1 MAGAPIVYPYDPPSR
16 PSRSPN
22 GLPLVDLYSGLGH
35 EPTPLPKHLTRVL
48 YIPEHE
54 APGFPVYE
62 STREFQRVI
71 YESPFGRGEL
81 MAPPLMG
88 SRMFNLR
95 MSVLNRPSGNGR
107 DNVQYLVGPDTVLG
121 DDGHMSVNVRKRDPH
136 NICPDV
142 NVKLPLQDHNFSLT
156 ISCHKEPADTT
167 LVRAFFPLPD
177 AQSYKTTIFFPYFAF
192 SSRSGHEWY
201 QWEVHPIQDG
211 PMRYTLVSNKGR
223 SEDTS
228 RRQEGDIRAIYYHV
242 GRGGSVFQPHSE
254 GILLLPE
261 TSVDGPELEEEV
273 VVASLIGVL
282 TRVRSMRYVEKSKKT
297 SSKHRDKPLFK
308 RLFR

>member
-16 PSRSPN
+16 PSRSPD

-48 YIPEHE
+48 YIPEHD

-71 YESPFGRGEL
+71 YESPFGRGEF
-81 MAPPLMG
+81 MPPPLMG
-88 SRMFNLR
+88 SRLFNIR
-95 MSVLNRPSGNGR
+95 TSMINRPSGNGR
-107 DNVQYLVGPDTVLG
+107 DNVQYLVVPDTVPG
-121 DDGHMSVNVRKRDPH
+121 DDGHRSVNVRKRDPH
-136 NICPDV
+136 NICPDI
-142 NVKLPLQDHNFSLT
+142 NVLT
-156 ISCHKEPADTT
+156 IGCDKGSTDTV

-177 AQSYKTTIFFPYFAF
+177 AHSYKTTIFFPYFAF
-192 SSRSGHEWY
+192 SSRSGYERY

-211 PMRYTLVSNKGR
+211 PMRYTLMSNKGK

-242 GRGGSVFQPHSE
+242 GCGGSVFQPHSE

-282 TRVRSMRYVEKSKKT
+282 MRVRSMRYVEKSKGT
-297 SSKHRDKPLFK
+297 SPKQRDKPLFK